1 MDSRPIAIIWWQLEA
16 FFTRT
21 VHNRQHK
28 QKRVTKY
35 YEKEGCSIH
44 WDVCTPPSNIF
55 ISCLMFI
62 TGVLGVLKV
71 SVSIVLHFLDLVV
84 AVTHLMTMMMM
95 VIEVKTNGE
104 QGKSSLLAAAV
115 LKFRE
120 GKKKNI

>member
-1 MDSRPIAIIWWQLEA
+1 
-16 FFTRT
+16 
-21 VHNRQHK
+21 
-28 QKRVTKY
+28 
-35 YEKEGCSIH
+35 
-44 WDVCTPPSNIF
+44 
-55 ISCLMFI
+55 MFI

-104 QGKSSLLAAAV
+104 RGKSSLLAAAV

-120 GKKKNI
+120 GKKKYLKTIWKRSLSTNNTKPSIKGEAKVNPTNCKKKKED

>member
-1 MDSRPIAIIWWQLEA
+1 MQSFGGNLRPFSLGPSTTDSY
-16 FFTRT
+16 
-21 VHNRQHK
+21 
-28 QKRVTKY
+28 KRVTKY

-84 AVTHLMTMMMM
+84 AIAHLMIMMMMM
-95 VIEVKTNGE
+95 VIEV
-104 QGKSSLLAAAV
+104 
-115 LKFRE
+115 
-120 GKKKNI
+120 